1 MFTKMIIATTLLS
14 SATFATAA
22 QAEQKVPLNQ
32 FVDSLVQQTVNIT
45 AQDLAYAVQLD
56 VAQTAYN
63 FNLDGMPT
71 ISTNVEMLDL
81 ASTQEIDSE
90 VNTQTPLV
98 NVDKKA
104 STTAE

>member
-14 SATFATAA
+14 SATFASAV

-32 FVDSLVQQTVNIT
+32 FVDSLVQQTVSIT
-45 AQDLAYAVQLD
+45 TQDLAYAVQSD

-63 FNLDGMPT
+63 FNLDGTPT
-71 ISTNVEMLDL
+71 ISTNIEMVDL
-81 ASTQEIDSE
+81 ASTVEINSE
-90 VNTQTPLV
+90 IKSQTLV
-98 NVDKKA
+98 LNVDNKA